1 MSINVFCIVAKTGA
15 GKSEY
20 LKRIISDKNFINK
33 FNLKMLTYGTTRKKR
48 EGEVNGID
56 YYFHTKDE
64 FHNIPREDLIEVRSY
79 FMINDGEVE
88 YFTKKEYFETESN
101 ILCITSPYQFENY
114 RNWISKQNILYKN
127 KYNLNLIIIDTSLEN
142 RLLRSVKRLKNKN
155 DKDILEICRRLIEEA
170 VEYDNVAS
178 KVPELIDPMTSTN
191 TCFINNDNE
200 GDQYIEENIS
210 IIKEFI
216 RRRIK

>member
-64 FHNIPREDLIEVRSY
+64 FNNIPREELIEVRSY

-155 DKDILEICRRLIEEA
+155 DKDILEICRRLIEET